1 MKNIIRSSSGAL
13 VAGMIAAGCSTAPPA
28 SEVTAANTALDNA
41 GQAIDRAAADPH
53 VAKYTTSELDRATA
67 SLHKAQEAWK
77 DKHDLA
83 TTTHFAYLAQQRA
96 ATAQELANG
105 RAADEALAMAASNR
119 DQAVSSMMAERRSET
134 PPPTA
139 STAPTPSTGE
149 AQQGLGGFAF
159 GAATV
164 PPAAKPAI
172 DQVASTLKSNPGS
185 KVVIEGYTDN
195 VGSPA
200 YNQNLALERAQAVR
214 TALVREGV
222 EAGRISVRAHGEE
235 NPIASND
242 TKEGRRENRRAQVII
257 EDAGGSMVGSSQG
270 GTTSSSSGE
279 GEQSGHTQQSAQ
291 PPQSGQE
298 QQKGEGQ
305 QSGQGKQDEDSGQR
319 KE

>member
-41 GQAIDRAAADPH
+41 GQAVSQAAADPH
-53 VAKYTTSELDRATA
+53 VAKYTSSELDRATA

-83 TTTHFAYLAQQRA
+83 ATTHLAYLAQQRA

-134 PPPTA
+134 PAPTA
-139 STAPTPSTGE
+139 STASTGE
-149 AQQGLGGFAF
+149 VQQDLAGFAF
-159 GAATV
+159 GAAKV
-164 PPAAKPAI
+164 PPAAKPTI
-172 DQVASTLKSNPGS
+172 DQLASTLKSNPGS

-222 EAGRISVRAHGEE
+222 EVSRISVRAHGEE

-257 EDAGGSMVGSSQG
+257 EDAGASMVGSSQG
-270 GTTSSSSGE
+270 GTSASSSGE
-279 GEQSGHTQQSAQ
+279 GEQSGQSQ
-291 PPQSGQE
+291 QSGQE
-298 QQKGEGQ
+298 QQKGQGQ
-305 QSGQGKQDEDSGQR
+305 QSEQGQQNGQGKQDEDSGQR

>member
-28 SEVTAANTALDNA
+28 SEVTAANTALSNA
-41 GQAIDRAAADPH
+41 GQAIDSAAADPH
-53 VAKYTTSELDRATA
+53 VAKYTSSELDRATA

-83 TTTHFAYLAQQRA
+83 ATTHFAYLAQQRA

-134 PPPTA
+134 PAPTA
-139 STAPTPSTGE
+139 STAPSTGE

-195 VGSPA
+195 VGSPG
-200 YNQNLALERAQAVR
+200 YNHNLAMERAQAVR
-214 TALVREGV
+214 SALVREGV
-222 EAGRISVRAHGEE
+222 EAGRITVRAHGEE

-242 TKEGRRENRRAQVII
+242 TKEGRSENRRAQVII
-257 EDAGGSMVGSSQG
+257 EDGGTTAVGSSQG

-279 GEQSGHTQQSAQ
+279 GEQQSGQ

-298 QQKGEGQ
+298 QQKGQ
-305 QSGQGKQDEDSGQR
+305 QNGQGKQDEDSGQR

>member
-96 ATAQELANG
+96 TTAQELANG

-134 PPPTA
+134 PAPTA
-139 STAPTPSTGE
+139 STASTGQV
-149 AQQGLGGFAF
+149 QQDLGGFAF
-159 GAATV
+159 GAAKV
-164 PPAAKPAI
+164 PPTAKPAI
-172 DQVASTLKSNPGS
+172 DQVASTLKNNPGS

-200 YNQNLALERAQAVR
+200 YNHNLALERAQAVR

-222 EAGRISVRAHGEE
+222 EAGRIDVRAHGEE

-242 TKEGRRENRRAQVII
+242 TKEGRRENRRAQMII
-257 EDAGGSMVGSSQG
+257 EDAGASAVGSSQG

-279 GEQSGHTQQSAQ
+279 GEQSGKTQQS
-291 PPQSGQE
+291 GKE
-298 QQKGEGQ
+298 QQKGQGQ
-305 QSGQGKQDEDSGQR
+305 QSEQGKQDEDSGQR